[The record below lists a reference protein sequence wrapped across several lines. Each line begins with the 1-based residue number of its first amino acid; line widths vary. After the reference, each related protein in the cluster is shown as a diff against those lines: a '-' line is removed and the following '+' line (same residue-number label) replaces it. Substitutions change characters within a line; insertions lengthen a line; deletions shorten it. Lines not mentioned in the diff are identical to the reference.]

1 MTLLP
6 PKIESMHFI
15 MCPFLRGMEVE
26 VEEENVEVKESLLVL
41 MNAGVF
47 YYNALLSCKF
57 NGLKSDFIL
66 RKDGTLGFIAD

>member
-1 MTLLP
+1 
-6 PKIESMHFI
+6 
-15 MCPFLRGMEVE
+15 MEVE

-57 NGLKSDFIL
+57 KGLKSDFIL
-66 RKDGTLGFIAD
+66 RKDGALGFIAD